1 MTGATTGIL
10 QCNPPSK
17 REEIPHRPQAVD
29 DGSAK
34 TAVFALQKIQFSND
48 RFWRIV
54 LKKSLTTAFE
64 LILRNNDSIAR
75 PLLNHRCANWA
86 WLDQK
91 LR

>member
-48 RFWRIV
+48 RFWRKADIRV
-54 LKKSLTTAFE
+54 
-64 LILRNNDSIAR
+64 
-75 PLLNHRCANWA
+75 
-86 WLDQK
+86 WLDQ
-91 LR
+91 LLCPLGDLDGQYT